1 MSYNKYTLDRF
12 EGEYAIFLKRP
23 EEQEQLLIHRTDIQV
38 PVKQGDIVRIQ
49 DDGKLYYIEVL
60 QEETASQK
68 DRMQNLVQQL
78 RERK

>member
-23 EEQEQLLIHRTDIQV
+23 EEQEQLLIHRTDIHV

-49 DDGKLYYIEVL
+49 DDGQLYYIEVL
-60 QEETASQK
+60 EDETASQK
-68 DRMQNLVQQL
+68 DRIQNLMQQL